1 MDEYFDVGPLLWVK
15 DDINQSLDAVLQS
28 AEEIASN
35 LEETGGMRFSQTYLY
50 QVSGA
55 FDMVGLE
62 GCKLYCNQLEKF
74 AGQLEK
80 KELSANTDNIKLLVN
95 AINALKAYI
104 DRLVDGAVD
113 IPSRLHP
120 ALAPLMAAMGE
131 TIDESEL
138 FFPDTSSLVPNT
150 VLSIELSE
158 QDLTAAILQHRAA
171 YQKSLLI
178 WMQTQNP
185 DAVSAMYEALSQ
197 VSFAQHNK
205 RVKTLWWAASA
216 FIETLRTPAA
226 AGNVAAK
233 KVCRK
238 LDQALR
244 QLVAGEN
251 RPNNQLLRDVLYFV
265 ANSEVETDTIK
276 AVKTVFS
283 LDSLVDKQ
291 AIVSVSTS
299 LDADTLILIAD
310 LKMEI
315 QALHDIWQSVS
326 DSIDSETINAN
337 SDVVL
342 IELDNVLISQ
352 FVDKLHA
359 NQTSAGMLNQDAW
372 GDCYQALLQ
381 ACTVLR
387 DSQNKVTKGAL
398 VEVASALTLLDA
410 ALSNNQVIDENMIQ
424 RLIVETAILQSI
436 ETGFDYSKVQ
446 VVKEARLDKDTIAA
460 VIKDIGVS
468 LKVVEQSLDT
478 FFRKPDDKATLSL
491 THKPLKQVAAIF
503 DMLNLPMPMQV
514 VKACIHTIQYFE
526 QDEYDENQADFEL
539 LAESLA
545 LVGFYADEMPNVRA
559 RTVMILE
566 EKLSAL
572 NKVLSLAEIDTSEAL
587 EVTLV
592 DVEVDELVNHYENV
606 ILEPQSEV
614 VDAAGSLLDQ
624 AFDEE
629 LLDIYLTEAEEIIAL
644 IAKNLQSL
652 RVNATAPEPL
662 MDVRRNYHTLKGSGR
677 TVGLVAQAEVAS
689 NVERFLNTVL
699 DHAKFLNAKQIAQLE
714 KITAAFADWTAEL
727 RANNQALVN
736 QEYWLNQVAYL
747 YSQLELETAAEQ
759 TLAEPTQKPYVLISG
774 KHKVSRG
781 LYDIFLNESMQHLVV
796 IEQDIARLQASRKGE
811 PGQQAKHA
819 VHTLASN
826 ALAAG
831 FKPMGELCRALESW
845 LDAVNWTPASLILYE
860 NVTKAIARMWQS
872 VSKLKMPRTARALV
886 KLLNQASEQ
895 VEQPRPISALSD
907 DRQFSEDVDSAI
919 AQTDAIKPQAIHDLD
934 AISEDVEDA
943 SSNKQVSAELAA
955 MFVEEANVI
964 LPVLGA
970 TLRAWKVSPAEKQ
983 HSEIL
988 QRLLHT
994 LKGSARMAG
1003 QSEIGNF
1010 AHQLEEV
1017 VIEKTAATPM
1027 ADDFETMIIALDD
1040 IVGFFNLPPINEA
1053 VDTTETSHSVAHHMQ
1068 PSQPLANQAA
1078 NFLRVRE
1085 EILDQLINDAGEV
1098 SIIRS
1103 QIEREVMGFKA
1114 SSNDLTDSIAR
1125 LRSYLRELEIEAETQ
1140 MQSRMDLL
1148 QETNEN
1154 FDPLEFDRFTRLQ
1167 ELTRMMAESVSDVGA
1182 VQSGLLSNLGKTEA
1196 ALQQQSRMSRDLQQG
1211 LLGVRMLPFQH
1222 ISERLQRI
1230 VRQTARELNKS
1241 VELVIDGE
1249 SNKIDRGVLEKVS
1262 ASLEHLLRN
1271 AVAHG
1276 IEAKA
1281 ERVSSGKPEA
1291 GVIRLA
1297 VRAVNDEIQITLSDD
1312 GIGVNLAKVKAKAIQ
1327 KGLLAADTEITDG
1340 NLLSIIFEPG
1350 FSTESETTQIAGRGV
1365 GLDVVRNDI
1374 SGLGGRVDLS
1384 SEEGKGAVFNIYV
1397 PITQSVAQVLMVRA
1411 GDNRFAL
1418 PVVMIEQAQKIKH
1431 HDLMAAYGAGKV
1443 QWNGVDYPI
1452 YHLAQLLQIQE
1463 YQIEEQTYA
1472 SVLLLRSGL
1481 NTIALHVDEVI
1492 GNQEVVMKEIG
1503 TQLARVPG
1511 IVGATVTGDG
1521 DIVLILNPVLMSNRN
1536 QLALG
1541 SVSVNHVSKQNKT
1554 RVLVVDDSLTM
1565 RKVLG
1570 RLLEREGFEVQVA
1583 KDGMDAMELLKV
1595 TTPDII
1601 LTDIEMPR
1609 LDGFGLARNIRD
1621 DARTVDT
1628 PLIMISSRTADKHKN
1643 LAKEIGVDAFF
1654 GKPVQDEELIAEMKV
1669 LLTSKK

>member
-1 MDEYFDVGPLLWVK
+1 MDEHFDVGPLLWVK
-15 DDINQSLDAVLQS
+15 DDINQSLDAVLES
-28 AEEIASN
+28 VEAFSSN
-35 LEETGGMRFSQTYLY
+35 GADTAGLRFSQTYLY

-55 FDMVGLE
+55 LDMVGLE
-62 GCKLYCNQLEKF
+62 GCKHYCNQLEKF

-80 KELSANTDNIKLLVN
+80 KELTADTDNIKLFVN
-95 AINALKAYI
+95 ATKALKAYI
-104 DRLVDGAVD
+104 ERLIEGAVD
-113 IPSRLHP
+113 VPLRLYP
-120 ALAPLMAAMGE
+120 ALEPLMGAMGE
-131 TIDESEL
+131 SIDESEL
-138 FFPDTSSLVPNT
+138 FFPDTSPSVPNS
-150 VLSIELSE
+150 VLSTELSE
-158 QDLTAAILQHRAA
+158 RAYTTAMLQHRAA
-171 YQKSLLI
+171 YQKSLLV
-178 WMQTQNP
+178 WMQTQSA
-185 DAVSAMYEALSQ
+185 DAISTMYEALSQ
-197 VSFAQHNK
+197 VAFAQHNK

-216 FIETLRTPAA
+216 FIETLKSPSAA
-226 AGNVAAK
+226 NNVAAK

-244 QLVAGEN
+244 QLLTGEM
-251 RPNNQLLRDVLYFV
+251 RPNNQLLRDILYFV
-265 ANSEVETDTIK
+265 ANSEIETDTITE
-276 AVKTVFS
+276 VKTVF
-283 LDSLVDKQ
+283 LLNSLVDKQ
-291 AIVSVSTS
+291 AITGDSVS
-299 LDADTLILIAD
+299 LDDDTLILIAD

-315 QALHDIWQSVS
+315 KALHDIWQSVS
-326 DSIDSETINAN
+326 DSIDLEEINAN
-337 SDVVL
+337 SDVALV
-342 IELDNVLISQ
+342 ELDNVLITQ
-352 FVDKLHA
+352 FVDKLHV
-359 NQTSAGMLNQDAW
+359 NQTWVAILNQDALV
-372 GDCYQALLQ
+372 DCYQALLQ
-381 ACTVLR
+381 ASTVLR
-387 DSQNKVTKGAL
+387 DSQNKVTQGAL
-398 VEVASALTLLDA
+398 VEVASALSLLDS
-410 ALSNNQVIDENMIQ
+410 ALTNYQTIDANMIQ
-424 RLIVETAILQSI
+424 RLIAETEILQSI
-436 ETGFDYSKVQ
+436 ETGFDYSKVEAL
-446 VVKEARLDKDTIAA
+446 KEARIDKETIAA
-460 VIKDIGVS
+460 VIKDIGAS

-514 VKACIHTIQYFE
+514 VKACNHTIQYFE

-559 RTVMILE
+559 RTVTILE
-566 EKLSAL
+566 EKLNAL
-572 NKVLSLAEIDTSEAL
+572 NKVLSQAEVDTSEELEATLADVEDDQFVEIHGNTASEPAL
-587 EVTLV
+587 E
-592 DVEVDELVNHYENV
+592 EVDGAD
-606 ILEPQSEV
+606 Q
-614 VDAAGSLLDQ
+614 LLDQ

-629 LLDIYLTEAEEIIAL
+629 LLDIYLTEAEEILAHIAQ
-644 IAKNLQSL
+644 NLQSL
-652 RVNATAPEPL
+652 RVNATVPEPL
-662 MDVRRNYHTLKGSGR
+662 IDARRNYHTLKGSGR

-689 NVERFLNTVL
+689 GVERFLNTVL
-699 DHAKFLNAKQIAQLE
+699 DQEDFLTARQIAQLE

-727 RANNQALVN
+727 KANNQAFIN
-736 QEYWLNQVAYL
+736 QQHWLNQVAAL
-747 YSQLELETAAEQ
+747 YPQQDAAADEEPPV
-759 TLAEPTQKPYVLISG
+759 AEEAQGAYVLISG
-774 KHKVSRG
+774 KHKISRP

-796 IEQDIARLQASRKGE
+796 IEQDIARLQADEKSAPAKR
-811 PGQQAKHA
+811 AKHA

-826 ALAAG
+826 ALASG

-845 LDAVNWTPASLILYE
+845 LDVVSWTPESLILYE
-860 NVTKAIARMWQS
+860 NVSKAIARMWQS
-872 VSKLKMPRTARALV
+872 ISKLKMPRSARALV
-886 KLLNQASEQ
+886 KLLNEATEQ
-895 VEQPRPISALSD
+895 VEPQNAAAASSD
-907 DRQFSEDVDSAI
+907 MPLPEEAFSEAEEPSV
-919 AQTDAIKPQAIHDLD
+919 IKPAVIKSQTNEPSDVI
-934 AISEDVEDA
+934 EDEFAV
-943 SSNKQVSAELAA
+943 KQVNAELVA

-964 LPVLGA
+964 LPELGT
-970 TLRAWKVSPAEKQ
+970 TLRDWKTAPEDKR
-983 HSEIL
+983 HSEVL

-1003 QSEIGNF
+1003 QAEIGNV

-1017 VIEKTAATPM
+1017 VIEKTAVTPNV
-1027 ADDFETMIIALDD
+1027 DDFETMFIALDD
-1040 IVGFFNLPPINEA
+1040 IVGFFNQPA
-1053 VDTTETSHSVAHHMQ
+1053 VDHADETETAHSVAQQIQ
-1068 PSQPLANQAA
+1068 PSQPLTNQAA

-1085 EILDQLINDAGEV
+1085 EILDHLINDAGEV

-1103 QIEREVMGFKA
+1103 QIDREVMGFKA

-1140 MQSRMDLL
+1140 MQSRMNIL
-1148 QETNEN
+1148 QEANEA

-1167 ELTRMMAESVSDVGA
+1167 ELTRMMAESVNDVGA
-1182 VQSGLLSNLGKTEA
+1182 IQSGLLSNLGKTEA

-1249 SNKIDRGVLEKVS
+1249 ATKIDRGVLEKVS

-1281 ERVSSGKPEA
+1281 ERASLDKPET

-1297 VRAVNDEIQITLSDD
+1297 VRAVNDEIQMTLSDD
-1312 GIGVNLAKVKAKAIQ
+1312 GAGVNLAKVKEKAIQ
-1327 KGLLAADTEITDG
+1327 KGLLAAEAEGTEGI
-1340 NLLSIIFEPG
+1340 LLSIIFEPG

-1384 SEEGKGAVFNIYV
+1384 SEEGKGAIFNIYV
-1397 PITQSVAQVLMVRA
+1397 PVTQSVAQVLMVRA
-1411 GDNRFAL
+1411 GDKRYAL
-1418 PVVMIEQAQKIKH
+1418 PVAMIEQAQKVKH
-1431 HDLMAAYGAGKV
+1431 HDLMAAYSAGKV
-1443 QWNGVDYPI
+1443 QWNGVDYPT
-1452 YHLAQLLQIQE
+1452 YHLAQLLNVSE
-1463 YQIEEQTYA
+1463 HQIEEQPYA

-1481 NTIALHVDEVI
+1481 HTIALHVDEVI

-1521 DIVLILNPVLMSNRN
+1521 DIVLIVNPVLMSNRS

-1554 RVLVVDDSLTM
+1554 HVLVVDDSLTM
-1565 RKVLG
+1565 RKVLS
-1570 RLLEREGFEVQVA
+1570 RLLEREGYEVQVA

-1595 TTPDII
+1595 MTPDII

-1621 DARTVDT
+1621 DARMVNT

-1654 GKPVQDEELIAEMKV
+1654 GKPVQDDELITEMKV

>member
-1 MDEYFDVGPLLWVK
+1 MDEHFDVGPLLWVK
-15 DDINQSLDAVLQS
+15 DDINQSLDSVLESVEAIKNNGQDT
-28 AEEIASN
+28 A
-35 LEETGGMRFSQTYLY
+35 GMRFAQTYLY

-55 FDMVGLE
+55 LDMVGLE
-62 GCKLYCNQLEKF
+62 GCKHYCNQLEKF

-80 KELSANTDNIKLLVN
+80 KTIAADADNLKLFVN

-104 DRLVDGAVD
+104 ERLVDGAVD

-120 ALAPLMAAMGE
+120 VLAPLVTAMGE
-131 TIDESEL
+131 SVDESEL
-138 FFPDTSSLVPNT
+138 FFPDTSPSVPNS
-150 VLSIELSE
+150 VLSKELSE
-158 QDLTAAILQHRAA
+158 HEYTAAMLQQRAI
-171 YQKSLLI
+171 YQKSLLV
-178 WMQTQNP
+178 WMQTQSV
-185 DAVSAMYEALSQ
+185 DAISAMYEALSQ
-197 VSFAQHNK
+197 VAFAQHNK

-216 FIETLRTPAA
+216 FIETLKSPKASD
-226 AGNVAAK
+226 NLAAK

-244 QLVAGEN
+244 QLVAGDE
-251 RPNNQLLRDVLYFV
+251 RPNNQLLRDILYFV
-265 ANSEVETDTIK
+265 AISKVETDTIAEVK
-276 AVKTVFS
+276 AVFL
-283 LDSLVDKQ
+283 LDGLVDKE
-291 AIVSVSTS
+291 ATTASLAP

-310 LKMEI
+310 LQTEI
-315 QALHDIWQSVS
+315 KALHDIWQSVS
-326 DSIDSETINAN
+326 DSIDLEEINAN
-337 SDVVL
+337 SDSALV
-342 IELDNVLISQ
+342 ELDNVLITQ
-352 FVDKLHA
+352 FADKLDV
-359 NQTSAGMLNQDAW
+359 NQTWVGVLNQDALMH
-372 GDCYQALLQ
+372 CYQALLQ
-381 ACTVLR
+381 ASIVLR
-387 DSQNKVTKGAL
+387 DSQNKVSQGAL
-398 VEVASALTLLDA
+398 VEVASALSLLDS
-410 ALSNNQVIDENMIQ
+410 ALTHYQTIDANMIQ
-424 RLIVETAILQSI
+424 RLNAEAERLKLI
-436 ETGFDYSKVQ
+436 ETGFDYSQ
-446 VVKEARLDKDTIAA
+446 AEVVKEARLDKPTIAA
-460 VIKDIGVS
+460 VVKDIGSS

-514 VKACIHTIQYFE
+514 VNACHHTIQYFQ

-545 LVGFYADEMPNVRA
+545 IVGLYADEMPNVRA
-559 RTVMILE
+559 RTLTILE

-572 NKVLSLAEIDTSEAL
+572 NKALSLAEVALSE
-587 EVTLV
+587 EVLATLTDVEDDQLVETLV
-592 DVEVDELVNHYENV
+592 GSAS
-606 ILEPQSEV
+606 EPPLEV
-614 VDAAGSLLDQ
+614 VDAADQLLDQ

-629 LLDIYLTEAEEIIAL
+629 LLDIYLTEAEEILAHIAQ
-644 IAKNLQSL
+644 NLQAL

-689 NVERFLNTVL
+689 GVERFLNTVL
-699 DHAKFLNAKQIAQLE
+699 DQEDFLTATQIAQLE
-714 KITAAFADWTAEL
+714 KITAAFADWTADL
-727 RANNQALVN
+727 RANSQAFIH
-736 QEYWLNQVAYL
+736 QQHWLNQVAAL
-747 YSQLELETAAEQ
+747 YPQQSAEIDKEPPS
-759 TLAEPTQKPYVLISG
+759 AEEAQSAHVLISG
-774 KHKVSRG
+774 KHKVSRA

-796 IEQDIARLQASRKGE
+796 IEQDIARLKADGKSE
-811 PGQQAKHA
+811 PAKRAKQA

-826 ALAAG
+826 ALASG
-831 FKPMGELCRALESW
+831 FKPMGELCRALEDW
-845 LDAVNWTPASLILYE
+845 LDVVRWTPESLILYE
-860 NVTKAIARMWQS
+860 NVSKAIARMWQS
-872 VSKLKMPRTARALV
+872 ISKLKMPRSSRALV
-886 KLLNQASEQ
+886 RLLNEASEQ
-895 VEQPRPISALSD
+895 VEQAKAIVPPTADMPLPEEVVDVADNPI
-907 DRQFSEDVDSAI
+907 AI
-919 AQTDAIKPQAIHDLD
+919 NSLAIEPEAIKSSDT
-934 AISEDVEDA
+934 VEDELA
-943 SSNKQVSAELAA
+943 VKQVNAELVA

-964 LPVLGA
+964 LPELGT
-970 TLRAWKVSPAEKQ
+970 TLRDWKAAPEDKQ
-983 HSEIL
+983 HAEML

-1003 QSEIGNF
+1003 QTEVGNI

-1017 VIEKTAATPM
+1017 IEKTAVAPT
-1027 ADDFETMIIALDD
+1027 ADDFETMFIALDD
-1040 IVGFFNLPPINEA
+1040 IVGFFNQPAINEVA
-1053 VDTTETSHSVAHHMQ
+1053 ENNVPADSIAHHVQ
-1068 PSQPLANQAA
+1068 PIQTLANQAA

-1085 EILDQLINDAGEV
+1085 EILDHLINDAGEV

-1103 QIEREVMGFKA
+1103 QIEREVVGFKA

-1140 MQSRMDLL
+1140 MQSRMNIL
-1148 QETNEN
+1148 QEANEA

-1167 ELTRMMAESVSDVGA
+1167 ELTRMMAESVNDVGA
-1182 VQSGLLSNLGKTEA
+1182 IQSGLLANLGKTEA

-1222 ISERLQRI
+1222 ISERMQRI

-1241 VELVIDGE
+1241 VDLIIEGE
-1249 SNKIDRGVLEKVS
+1249 TTKIDRGVLEKVS

-1281 ERVSSGKPEA
+1281 ERILSGKSET
-1291 GVIRLA
+1291 GSIRLLF
-1297 VRAVNDEIQITLSDD
+1297 RAVNDEIQMTLSDD
-1312 GIGVNLAKVKAKAIQ
+1312 GAGVNLVKVKEKAIQ
-1327 KGLLAADTEITDG
+1327 NGLLAPDADIAEG
-1340 NLLSIIFEPG
+1340 ALLSIIFEPS

-1374 SGLGGRVDLS
+1374 SGLGGRIDLS
-1384 SEEGKGAVFNIYV
+1384 SEMGKGAVFNIYV
-1397 PITQSVAQVLMVRA
+1397 PVTQSVAQVLMVRA
-1411 GDNRFAL
+1411 GDSRYAL
-1418 PVVMIEQAQKIKH
+1418 PVAMIEQAQKVKH
-1431 HDLMAAYGAGKV
+1431 HDLLAAYSAGKV
-1443 QWNGVDYPI
+1443 QWNGVDYPT
-1452 YHLAQLLQIQE
+1452 YHLAQLLNVSE
-1463 YQIEEQTYA
+1463 HQIEEQPYA

-1481 NTIALHVDEVI
+1481 HTIALHVDEVI

-1521 DIVLILNPVLMSNRN
+1521 DIVLIVNPVVMSNRS

-1570 RLLEREGFEVQVA
+1570 RLLEREGYDVQVA
-1583 KDGMDAMELLKV
+1583 NDGMDAMELLKV
-1595 TTPDII
+1595 ATPDII

-1621 DARTVDT
+1621 DARTAST

-1654 GKPVQDEELIAEMKV
+1654 GKPVQDEELIAEMKI
-1669 LLTSKK
+1669 LLASK